1 MKSIEAIKY
10 LENLEAGS
18 FLTVNI
24 PIIRDTIK
32 PITAMYVGKDEDG
45 RYEFLDTGEFVL
57 SKDILSKSQITIEKE
72 FNDKDAMK
80 IHSRIKKEY
89 DKKHQ
94 NTNNILKYD
103 EINSFNNEIIK
114 QYDSD
119 GQKGFLGYLL
129 RYKKW
134 KIVGNEIIFPEIKS
148 NAQIKKV
155 LKEYNL
161 DSQKYCNQIQRRTL
175 GDVSIFG
182 LARLE
187 HMLQADKEKFE
198 KEQKALNQPDK
209 KKNRD
214 FR

>member
-1 MKSIEAIKY
+1 MESIDAIKY
-10 LENLEAGS
+10 LENLKEGS

-24 PIIRDTIK
+24 PITKDTVQ

-45 RYEFLDTGEFVL
+45 RYEFLDTGEFIL
-57 SKDILSKSQITIEKE
+57 SKDILSRSKITIESK
-72 FNDKDAMK
+72 FNEKDAAK
-80 IHSRIKKEY
+80 IHSRIRKEY
-89 DKKHQ
+89 EKKHQ
-94 NTNNILKYD
+94 NSILRYD
-103 EINSFNNEIIK
+103 EINLFNNDIIK
-114 QYDSD
+114 QYDND

-134 KIVGNEIIFPEIKS
+134 KVVGNEIIFPDIK
-148 NAQIKKV
+148 NNTQIKKL

-175 GDVSIFG
+175 QDVSIFG

-187 HMLQADKEKFE
+187 HMLQMEQEKIEKNQKELT
-198 KEQKALNQPDK
+198 QTDK

-214 FR
+214 IR

>member
-1 MKSIEAIKY
+1 MESIDAIKY
-10 LENLEAGS
+10 LENLKEGS

-24 PIIRDTIK
+24 PITKDTMQ

-57 SKDILSKSQITIEKE
+57 SKDILSRSKITIESK
-72 FNDKDAMK
+72 FNEKDAAK
-80 IHSRIKKEY
+80 IHSRIRKEY
-89 DKKHQ
+89 EKKHQ
-94 NTNNILKYD
+94 NSILRYD
-103 EINSFNNEIIK
+103 EINLFNNDIIK
-114 QYDSD
+114 QYDND

-134 KIVGNEIIFPEIKS
+134 KVVGNEIVFPDIK
-148 NAQIKKV
+148 NNIQIKKL

-175 GDVSIFG
+175 QDVSIFG

-187 HMLQADKEKFE
+187 HMLQMEQEKIEKNQKEL
-198 KEQKALNQPDK
+198 AQPDK

-214 FR
+214 VR

>member
-1 MKSIEAIKY
+1 MESIDAIKY
-10 LENLEAGS
+10 LENLKEGS

-24 PIIRDTIK
+24 PITKDTMQ

-57 SKDILSKSQITIEKE
+57 SKDILSRSKITIESK
-72 FNDKDAMK
+72 FNEKDAAK
-80 IHSRIKKEY
+80 IHSRIRKEY
-89 DKKHQ
+89 EKKHQ
-94 NTNNILKYD
+94 NSILRYD
-103 EINSFNNEIIK
+103 EINLFNNDIIK
-114 QYDSD
+114 QYDND

-134 KIVGNEIIFPEIKS
+134 KVVGNEIVFPDIK
-148 NAQIKKV
+148 NNIQIKKL

-175 GDVSIFG
+175 QDVSIFG

-187 HMLQADKEKFE
+187 HMLQMEQEKIEKNQKEL
-198 KEQKALNQPDK
+198 AQPDK

-214 FR
+214 IR

>member
-1 MKSIEAIKY
+1 MESIEAIKY
-10 LENLEAGS
+10 LENLKEGS

-24 PIIRDTIK
+24 PITKDTMQ

-57 SKDILSKSQITIEKE
+57 SKDILSRSKITIESK
-72 FNDKDAMK
+72 FNEKDAAK
-80 IHSRIKKEY
+80 IHSRIRKEY
-89 DKKHQ
+89 EKKHQ
-94 NTNNILKYD
+94 NSILRYD
-103 EINSFNNEIIK
+103 EINLFNNDIIK
-114 QYDSD
+114 QYDND

-134 KIVGNEIIFPEIKS
+134 KVVGNEIVFPDIK
-148 NAQIKKV
+148 NNIQIKKL

-175 GDVSIFG
+175 QDVSIFG

-187 HMLQADKEKFE
+187 HMLQMEQEKIEKNQKEL
-198 KEQKALNQPDK
+198 AQPDK

-214 FR
+214 VR